1 MPSSSA
7 KCGVPTG
14 DAHWV
19 SAEAQLIERGSS
31 GEQGQGEE
39 LSLADV
45 GTWPDASPLWAAQ
58 AQEMLV
64 MRQG

>member
-1 MPSSSA
+1 M
-7 KCGVPTG
+7 
-14 DAHWV
+14 
-19 SAEAQLIERGSS
+19 SAEAQLMERGSS

>member
-1 MPSSSA
+1 M
-7 KCGVPTG
+7 
-14 DAHWV
+14 
-19 SAEAQLIERGSS
+19 ERGSS

-45 GTWPDASPLWAAQ
+45 GTWTDASRPWA